1 MKAHVAALEDLMI
14 MKLMTKNREKDL
26 VDIVSLLFDR
36 WKYLD
41 MEKLSQKCA
50 SAGLSRHISD
60 SALDLVGKIRKRTF
74 GKTWLDFTG
83 KKMTQKEERQI
94 ARNLIEIVEKVK
106 SS

>member
-1 MKAHVAALEDLMI
+1 
-14 MKLMTKNREKDL
+14 MTKNREKDL

-36 WKYLD
+36 WKNLD
-41 MEKLSQKCA
+41 LEKLSQKCA

-60 SALDLVGKIRKRTF
+60 NALDMVEKIRKGTF
-74 GKTWLDFTG
+74 RKIWLDFTG

-94 ARNLIEIVEKVK
+94 VKNLIEMAEKVK